1 MVSGGKLREEIYE
14 IIRESWPVHI
24 SGICRKM
31 NIKDNLP
38 NISKLRYH
46 IGILRNNNKVNTKKI
61 DRALVIWPV
70 EVEKLKPYQ
79 FF

>member
-1 MVSGGKLREEIYE
+1 
-14 IIRESWPVHI
+14 
-24 SGICRKM
+24 M

-70 EVEKLKPYQ
+70 EVEKLRVVHEFMKE
-79 FF
+79 